1 MNNIDFDSLFPEKA
15 KILMVDDTPA
25 NLDILRETLGPEGY
39 NIYAAPRG
47 DIAIRIAE
55 QAIPD
60 LILLDVMMPG
70 MDGYETCTKLKE
82 SDVTED
88 IPVIFISAKNDAVDV
103 VKGFEAGGVD
113 YIFKPFKQA
122 EVIARVKTHIRLRQA
137 ILKLAAMAN
146 NDPLT
151 GLNNRRYLFDQLE
164 KEIARSQRN
173 DSPFAVVMADIDFFK
188 QVNDNYGHDF
198 GDLVLVEF
206 SQLII
211 EEKRLQDIATRWGG
225 EEFLLILPDT
235 ELDGAVQFAEKI
247 RGKLEEKV
255 FEREGKNVEV
265 TASFGV
271 ALFEKEGDFEQ
282 TVRNADQ
289 NLYKAKDSGRN
300 QVQPLIP

>member
-1 MNNIDFDSLFPEKA
+1 MNAIDFDALFPEKA
-15 KILMVDDTPA
+15 KVLMVDDTPA

-47 DIAIRIAE
+47 EIAIRIAE

-70 MDGYETCTKLKE
+70 MDGYETCAKLKD
-82 SDVTED
+82 SDLTRD
-88 IPVIFISAKNDAVDV
+88 IPVIFISAKNDAHDV
-103 VKGFEAGGVD
+103 VKGFEVGGID

-122 EVIARVKTHIRLRQA
+122 EVVARVKTHIRLRQA

-151 GLNNRRYLFDQLE
+151 GLYNRRYLFDQLE

-173 DSPFAVVMADIDFFK
+173 NSPFTVVMADIDFFK
-188 QVNDNYGHDF
+188 KVNDNYGHDF

-206 SQLII
+206 SQLIMK
-211 EEKRLQDIATRWGG
+211 EKRLQDIATRWGG

-235 ELDGAVQFAEKI
+235 ELEGAVQFAEKI

-255 FEREGKNVEV
+255 FESGGKKVDV
-265 TASFGV
+265 TASFGA
-271 ALFEKEGDFEQ
+271 ALYEKEGGFEQ
-282 TVRNADQ
+282 TLREADQ
-289 NLYKAKDSGRN
+289 NLYKAKESGRN
-300 QVQPLIP
+300 QVQPIIS